1 MTNPFCHKLV
11 AFSIV
16 LCSFGLMGS
25 QCMAQEKPSV
35 GLQSSIQVT
44 IPGGEV
50 VARPLPECT
59 IPIVARITKKTPL
72 EKSFE
77 YTIVYYG
84 LESGEFDLRHALR
97 RKTGEELSAVA
108 PILINVKSVLPP
120 GLVEPNTIESNN
132 LGLTSTYKSTLI
144 LAAILWVLGLLA
156 ILFSGHV
163 SKAESAPVEE
173 KVLTLGDRMQPLIS
187 RAIDGELDSDGQAEL
202 ERILLSHWR
211 SKLSLNDLPAG
222 EAIAKM
228 RQDDEAGQL
237 LRQLEE
243 WLHRPGD
250 KDGVRVREILSAYVD
265 QPLQGGKES

>member
-1 MTNPFCHKLV
+1 MTHSFIRKLV
-11 AFSIV
+11 LFSI
-16 LCSFGLMGS
+16 LFYFLGASPS
-25 QCMAQEKPSV
+25 QSYGQEKPSV

-50 VARPLPECT
+50 EARPLPECK
-59 IPIVARITKKTPL
+59 IPIVARITKKRAL

-77 YTIVYYG
+77 YTIVFYG
-84 LESGEFDLRHALR
+84 LEAGEFDLRDALR
-97 RKTGEELSAVA
+97 RKTGETLSAVP
-108 PILINVKSVLPP
+108 PILVKVESVLPP
-120 GLVEPNTIESNN
+120 GLVEPNTIPSNP

-156 ILFSGHV
+156 ILFSGRA
-163 SKAESAPVEE
+163 SKASTVEIEE

-187 RAIDGELDSDGQAEL
+187 RAIAGELDSDGQAEL

-211 SKLSLNDLPAG
+211 SKLSLNDLSAG

-228 RQDDEAGQL
+228 RQDEEAGQL

-250 KDGVRVREILSAYVD
+250 KDGVRVQEILSNYID
-265 QPLQGGKES
+265 QPFQRRDAQ